1 MVAYQAI
8 MAEQD
13 MCESVE
19 TILQRLARH
28 INGLGEESR
37 MTRRRAIEGINKE
50 LFQRKPGLEKGLL
63 QGVLKELIK
72 PILKLSSDTVEKCR
86 ELSISLLLSALEG
99 CLEPIEFLSYV
110 IPFLV
115 QRIGQQDIVEQSEE
129 IRLQLVKLLKYLIEV
144 SSKRIGA
151 YVDDCVKI
159 LQRTIIDPYPEVKKE
174 SCNCACVLAKTVPEQ
189 FHMQSESLI
198 KPLLQTL
205 SHQHSRVRVTAVN
218 AIGTKY

>member
-8 MAEQD
+8 MAED

-28 INGLGEESR
+28 INGLGEQSR

-50 LFQRKPGLEKGLL
+50 LFQRKPALEKSLV

-86 ELSISLLLSALEG
+86 ELSITLLLSALEG
-99 CLEPIEFLSYV
+99 CSEPNEFLSYV

-115 QRIGQQDIVEQSEE
+115 QRIGQQDIIEQSEE
-129 IRLQLVKLLKYLIEV
+129 MRLQLVQLLKYLIEV
-144 SSKRIGA
+144 SNKNIGV

-159 LQRTIIDPYPEVKKE
+159 LQRTIVDPYPEVKKE
-174 SCNCACVLAKTVPEQ
+174 SCNCASILAKTVPEH

-205 SHQHSRVRVTAVN
+205 SHQHSRVRVTAVH
-218 AIGTKY
+218 AIGRK